1 MSSGTVT
8 VLIPTYN
15 GGRLV
20 LEAIASAQAQTYDD
34 LEILVADDASTDD
47 TPARLDAVAAGDPRV
62 TIIHRERNLG
72 YFDNPIGLLEQS
84 GGEYVKFILHD
95 DVIAPTC
102 VERLVAG
109 MESDPSVKLA
119 FSRRGWIDEHG
130 NALPAPASAGPLTDR
145 DGLLDGIELGDT
157 MLENWMN
164 PIGELTTA
172 LFRRSDIPDPSAQWQ
187 VDGRRLAA
195 VGDIGLWLS
204 FLQHGRAFYTPEQL
218 SSFRQHGAQNSADP
232 RMHVRGL
239 HEWPRLVD
247 WARRRGFLA
256 RPEQER
262 RAYAAILRMAGP
274 ASEAVLEPASSGL
287 YLEALHLIT
296 ARLLE
301 LGEAAAPSDSAA
313 PLTERAHDPALL
325 DAMRS
330 ELQELPWRVPCALA
344 APALD
349 PAEIAATVAALRD
362 VPANRL
368 LLAISPADVDDA
380 VPLIEAAMA
389 NGAEL
394 DIDLVPSDDP
404 ASLLQPAWLA
414 VVPRGGGSWARRAG
428 RVHSFPF

>member
-1 MSSGTVT
+1 VARVT

-20 LEAIASAQAQTYDD
+20 LEALASAQAQTFAD
-34 LEILVADDASTDD
+34 LDILVGEDASTDD
-47 TPARLDAVAAGDPRV
+47 TPARLEEAAAGDPRV
-62 TIIHRERNLG
+62 TILHRERNLG
-72 YFDNPIGLLEQS
+72 YFGNPIDLLERAS
-84 GGEYVKFILHD
+84 GEYVKFILHD
-95 DVIAPTC
+95 DLIAPTC

-109 MESDPSVKLA
+109 MEIDPSVKLA
-119 FSRRGWIDEHG
+119 FSRRTFIDEHG
-130 NALPAPASAGPLTDR
+130 SELPAPASAGPLTQSDA
-145 DGLLDGIELGDT
+145 LLDGIELGDS
-157 MLENWMN
+157 MLENWVN
-164 PIGELTTA
+164 PIGELTTT
-172 LFRRSDIPDPSAQWQ
+172 LFRRSDIPDPSSQWQ
-187 VDGRRLAA
+187 VDGRRLVA

-204 FLQHGRAFYTPEQL
+204 FLEHGRAFYTPEAL

-262 RAYAAILRMAGP
+262 RAFASILRMAGP
-274 ASEAVLEPASSGL
+274 ASEAVLDPASSGL

-301 LGEAAAPSDSAA
+301 LGEAAAPSHPAA

-325 DAMRS
+325 DAMRT

-344 APALD
+344 APGLD
-349 PAEIAATVAALRD
+349 PAEIEATVDALRT
-362 VPANRL
+362 VPADRL
-368 LLAISPADVDDA
+368 VLAIAPADVDAA

-389 NGAEL
+389 NGSDL

-404 ASLLQPAWLA
+404 AALLEPAWLA
-414 VVPRGGGSWARRAG
+414 VVPRAGGSWARRAG